1 MLTQVHYTDVAQAR
15 QDKASEID
23 LTVIVKAIQNFSDY
37 SGVMD
42 KTDPFVEICLGT
54 QMRRTSVKP
63 NAGGDVTFDQEL
75 AFVKRRSEPLL
86 TVRVC
91 DSNSIGRD
99 KCLGE
104 GTIDLHSLKT
114 LNTNRST
121 SVDVLSKYFDPK
133 LKQFQYAMRG
143 QVLLS
148 FRSAPRNVTVHSS
161 SVDAVTGTR
170 VAVSAWK
177 QASRS
182 SRTRATKTTGTG
194 QEQDQLTAFVDAHNA
209 RASLTLPERGLEA
222 FTAHLDHSSV
232 PSAAELR
239 DLDGIKVSLKKG
251 HYTSKD
257 KAKGEY
263 QDVEAA
269 VRERARIMRETD
281 KLRAA
286 VVKNHNIE
294 PLIASGA
301 NVTVVCH
308 QLGLFQSHG
317 VNACDAAGRTPLV
330 QAFLDFPVSHS
341 RVRLLLHADADVNA
355 CDPASRVTALHR
367 CMSCV
372 C

>member
-1 MLTQVHYTDVAQAR
+1 M
-15 QDKASEID
+15 
-23 LTVIVKAIQNFSDY
+23 
-37 SGVMD
+37 
-42 KTDPFVEICLGT
+42 
-54 QMRRTSVKP
+54 
-63 NAGGDVTFDQEL
+63 
-75 AFVKRRSEPLL
+75 
-86 TVRVC
+86 
-91 DSNSIGRD
+91 
-99 KCLGE
+99 
-104 GTIDLHSLKT
+104 
-114 LNTNRST
+114 
-121 SVDVLSKYFDPK
+121 
-133 LKQFQYAMRG
+133 
-143 QVLLS
+143 
-148 FRSAPRNVTVHSS
+148 
-161 SVDAVTGTR
+161 
-170 VAVSAWK
+170 
-177 QASRS
+177 
-182 SRTRATKTTGTG
+182 
-194 QEQDQLTAFVDAHNA
+194 
-209 RASLTLPERGLEA
+209 
-222 FTAHLDHSSV
+222 

-257 KAKGEY
+257 KAKGEFH
-263 QDVEAA
+263 DVDAA

-367 CMSCV
+367 CMPCV